1 MICMLVDFTVMNHLL
16 SNSGVSLE
24 RLQSFLHVAEAGGI
38 ARACGGDPVK
48 QSQYSRQ
55 IRELEAFFGTAL
67 TLRQGRRV
75 VISAQGLRLAEVIR
89 QNFQSLEDFRRE
101 MADAPRVFSLGAG
114 GSVLE
119 WTVAPMFG
127 RLFSIWPDSTWKLE
141 NHRSA
146 DLVSRVADGRLD
158 FAIVRSDAI
167 PPGLPALKVTVQS
180 YVAALP
186 RQWAADFA
194 DQTRL
199 TLKHLAALRLAL
211 PTERGQM
218 RDAVEAVFAKAG
230 LKLNPS
236 VTCGGSLQAHALV
249 ASGSCAAILPDS
261 IPSDGISTYAI
272 PQMAGYRRTLVLH
285 WNERQMERRAISG
298 EKIRAMARLLQSVKT
313 PAPRADTASAGSA
326 R

>member
-1 MICMLVDFTVMNHLL
+1 MNHLL

-75 VISAQGLRLAEVIR
+75 VISEQGLRLAEVIR
-89 QNFQSLEDFRRE
+89 QNFQALEDFRRA
-101 MADAPRVFSLGAG
+101 MSGAPRVFSLGAG

-119 WTVAPMFG
+119 WTVAPIFA

-146 DLVSRVADGRLD
+146 DLVTRVADGRLD
-158 FAIVRSDAI
+158 FAIVRSDA
-167 PPGLPALKVTVQS
+167 PSPGQPALKLMVQS

-186 RQWAADFA
+186 REWAARFA
-194 DQTRL
+194 GRTRL
-199 TLKHLAALRLAL
+199 TLKQLSTLRLAL

-218 RDAVEAVFAKAG
+218 REAAEAAFEKAG
-230 LKLNPS
+230 LALTPA
-236 VTCGGSLQAHALV
+236 VTCGGSLQAYALV

-261 IPSDGISTYAI
+261 LPAHDVSTYAL

-285 WNERQMERRAISG
+285 WNQRQMERRAIG
-298 EKIRAMARLLQSVKT
+298 EDKIHAMARLLQSVKS
-313 PAPRADTASAGSA
+313 PAR
-326 R
+326 